1 MPTSGGRASNRTGR
15 YARIVSFEL
24 IQGRDDARIA
34 ERDRLKQAGKWPE
47 FVRRALDWS
56 ASGDLW
62 REIHA
67 ELPPAPTITHDAL
80 VQALTQVLGYV
91 PSVLQPHS
99 SGASPHQDT
108 PGTYSAIVGDLEFGG

>member
-1 MPTSGGRASNRTGR
+1 MPTSVGRKRKRAGR

-24 IQGRDDARIA
+24 IPGRDDARIA
-34 ERDRLKQAGKWPE
+34 ERDRLKQSGKWPE

-62 REIHA
+62 REPPTDH
-67 ELPPAPTITHDAL
+67 PPAPTVSYEAL
-80 VQALTQVLGYV
+80 VQALTQVLGHI
-91 PSVLQPHS
+91 PAFPQSLA
-99 SGASPHQDT
+99 SGASPHHDT